1 MDFFASQERAER
13 QTRLM
18 LLLFL
23 VAVCA
28 TVLALNLVA
37 GTVFIFTM
45 DTYATS
51 LGEGLRAV
59 PATVY
64 WLTTAV
70 VLAIIIG
77 GTWHRI
83 SSLADGGAAV
93 AEMVGARRVQSPGAS
108 AAEQRLVNVV
118 EEMAIAAGIRVPLI
132 YVMDGQRGINAFAA
146 GYSPDEAA
154 VTVTQGTL
162 DQLNRDELQG
172 VVAHEFSHILNGD
185 MRLNIRLIGIIAGL
199 VFIGSI
205 GRFLMRAGSGHDDDR
220 IGQVRARG
228 DARAFLLG
236 LAIWLIGAIGVFFGS
251 LIKAA
256 VSRQREFLAD
266 ASAVKFTRNP
276 EGIGSALLKIE
287 QTSSRVHQLHAEELS
302 HMYFGNAIDNF
313 FATHPP
319 IATRIDRVLGT
330 GAAQLFRRKRK
341 REAIAARDERSGS
354 DTVPEAFQSLVALR
368 PDGMIDA
375 AELTPTA
382 VFSGIG
388 NHSAAHV
395 DYAHEFIDKL
405 PGELRQAVATQAGAK
420 AALYAL
426 LLDNN
431 EVRQHQLELVATAD
445 SPMTADATDRLAA
458 LIAPLGIRARIPV
471 LALAMDSLRA
481 LDVVDRHAVIRLLTD
496 LVNADGKLTLAE
508 FTLLTICRS
517 QLAEKPRQPAQ
528 PRHLTLQS
536 AASPAATILTLVA
549 RSAATDAEALAK
561 ALGDLGLTSNS
572 SPATARLSFQ
582 VVESAL
588 GELKLLEPKSK
599 GLFVDA
605 CIQLAMADGRLT
617 ATKGELM
624 RAICAALEVPL
635 PPFIGQLPVE

>member
-1 MDFFASQERAER
+1 MDFFGSQERAER

-18 LLLFL
+18 LLLFFM
-23 VAVCA
+23 AVCA

-37 GTVFIFTM
+37 GTVLVFAM
-45 DTYATS
+45 DTYAAS
-51 LGEGLRAV
+51 FGEALGAV

-64 WLTTAV
+64 GLTTAV
-70 VLAIIIG
+70 VLAIIVG

-93 AEMVGARRVQSPGAS
+93 AEMVGARRIQSPGAS

-154 VTVTQGTL
+154 VTVTQGAL

-185 MRLNIRLIGIIAGL
+185 MRLNIRLIGIISGL

-205 GRFLMRAGSGHDDDR
+205 GRFLMQAGSDHDGDRPSR
-220 IGQVRARG
+220 IGGRG

-236 LAIWLIGAIGVFFGS
+236 LAIWLIGSVGAFFGS

-266 ASAVKFTRNP
+266 ASAVRFTRNP

-287 QTSSRVHQLHAEELS
+287 QTGSGVHQMHAEELS
-302 HMYFGNAIDNF
+302 HMYFGSAMDSF

-319 IATRIDRVLGT
+319 LATRVDRILGA

-354 DTVPEAFQSLVALR
+354 GTVPEAFQSLVALR
-368 PDGMIDA
+368 PDGLIDA
-375 AELTPTA
+375 AELTAAA

-388 NHSAAHV
+388 NSSVAHV
-395 DYAHEFIDKL
+395 DYAHDFIDQL
-405 PGELRQAVATQAGAK
+405 PEELRRAVATPAGAK
-420 AALYAL
+420 ASLYAL
-426 LLDNN
+426 LLDRN
-431 EVRQHQLELVATAD
+431 EVRRHQLDIISTAD
-445 SPMTADATDRLAA
+445 NPPTAEAADLLAG
-458 LIAPLGIRARIPV
+458 LIEPLGIRARIPV
-471 LALAMDSLRA
+471 LTLAMDSLRA

-517 QLAEKPRQPAQ
+517 QLAERPRRPSQ
-528 PRHLTLQS
+528 PRHLNLQS
-536 AASPAATILTLVA
+536 ASGPAATILTLVA
-549 RSAATDAEALAK
+549 RATAIDAERLAK
-561 ALGDLGLTSNS
+561 TIGELGLTPN
-572 SPATARLSFQ
+572 PAPAKLSFE
-582 VVESAL
+582 VVENAL

-605 CIQLAMADGRLT
+605 CIQLVMADGPLT

-635 PPFIGQLPVE
+635 PPFVGQLPVD